1 MEQLLTVADIQE
13 VATLT
18 QAIAYFVTVG
28 MPARNLSARTRV
40 EYQNDLTD
48 LAVYLAK
55 GGTIAVSNIGLT
67 DLESYQA
74 EMDRRGFA
82 PSTRE
87 RKTYAIKTF
96 FKFLHHQGITR
107 EHIASRL
114 IPPRTEKREP
124 RFLSE
129 QEYQQLLR
137 AASHN
142 TRDATI
148 IELFLQTG
156 MRLSELS
163 RLIRSDVEIPKRIT
177 RDPDNTGL
185 VRILRK
191 RGKTQTIPLNYKA
204 CQAVASYLRVRP
216 SVEHDTLFVTKFK
229 TPMSKRAVQYTITKY
244 LQEVGITHASTHT
257 LRHTMATHH
266 VARGTDIKTLQETLG
281 HERLETTAIYVSL
294 AKTAQRKALQE
305 HAL

>member
-1 MEQLLTVADIQE
+1 
-13 VATLT
+13 
-18 QAIAYFVTVG
+18 
-28 MPARNLSARTRV
+28 MPARNLSARTRT
-40 EYQNDLTD
+40 EYQNDLAD
-48 LAVYLAK
+48 LVAYLATR
-55 GGTIAVSNIGLT
+55 GISQVDQVGLSE
-67 DLESYQA
+67 LEAYQA
-74 EMDRRGFA
+74 EMDRRGYA
-82 PSTRE
+82 ASTRE

-107 EHIASRL
+107 EHIATRL
-114 IPPRTEKREP
+114 IPPRREMREP

-142 TRDATI
+142 ARNAAI

-156 MRLSELS
+156 MRLSELA
-163 RLIRSDVEIPKRIT
+163 RLTLADLEIPKRIT

-216 SVEHDTLFVTKFK
+216 AVAHDTLFVTKFK

-244 LQEVGITHASTHT
+244 LQEVGITNASTHT